1 MFVCR
6 VLLIVLGLSSS
17 SEPMKSVCVLKLRG
31 DMSMPSSPLE
41 HNSSGR
47 TTATR
52 LLLRIKNKNDAIEQ
66 CTHRSNTLE
75 ADSVFGLRLRG
86 TDDVGP
92 VSDLVDRDVTILS
105 GN

>member
-1 MFVCR
+1 MVDR
-6 VLLIVLGLSSS
+6 VGIVFLFRTNEECLY
-17 SEPMKSVCVLKLRG
+17 VLKLRG

-41 HNSSGR
+41 QNRSGHNSRGR
-47 TTATR
+47 TTATT
-52 LLLRIKNKNDAIEQ
+52 LLLRIKNNNDAIEQ
-66 CTHRSNTLE
+66 CTHRSITLE

-92 VSDLVDRDVTILS
+92 VSDLVDRDVTILC